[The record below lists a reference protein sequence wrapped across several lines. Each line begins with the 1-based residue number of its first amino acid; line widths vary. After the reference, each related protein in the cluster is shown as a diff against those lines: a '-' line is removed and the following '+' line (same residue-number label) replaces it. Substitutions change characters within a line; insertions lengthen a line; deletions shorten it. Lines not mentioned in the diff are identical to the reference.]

1 MCVCC
6 RAGRRASVESVPA
19 RGALCRLSPQKSPLF
34 TLALPTE
41 AMPTVG
47 GRVRS
52 VGRLL
57 GRILSI
63 LASDIQM
70 RRLIQICMVQLSA
83 ILTHSV
89 WYHSVF
95 SMYTTVNEVL
105 ICWIQITEWKYI
117 WLETLL
123 LNIFFN
129 IVVFNLEA
137 DWDCYMPQ

>member
-52 VGRLL
+52 VGRPLQIVTL
-57 GRILSI
+57 FRILI
-63 LASDIQM
+63 LANDIQM
-70 RRLIQICMVQLSA
+70 TADPNMYGTAEWNLHYLI
-83 ILTHSV
+83 
-89 WYHSVF
+89 
-95 SMYTTVNEVL
+95 
-105 ICWIQITEWKYI
+105 
-117 WLETLL
+117 
-123 LNIFFN
+123 
-129 IVVFNLEA
+129 
-137 DWDCYMPQ
+137 